1 MKKLLLLLILFFTI
15 QFAHADDV
23 TATPTPATIGLNN
36 GTIALA
42 ISGGVSPYT
51 FSWTGPGGFSSTE
64 QNITGLAPGEYCV
77 DVTDNYCGTTTVC
90 VTVEEYQPNA
100 ITTLQPVEIQIA
112 PNPFTEYLLVE
123 VNVEAGFNASIS
135 ITDID
140 GKIVIQK
147 SANLISGA
155 NKITIDE
162 LNQLAAGQYNLVI
175 TNATQIVGAITV
187 SKM

>member
-1 MKKLLLLLILFFTI
+1 MKKLTILVILFFTI
-15 QFAHADDV
+15 QFVYADDV
-23 TATPTPATIGLNN
+23 TATTTPATIGLNN

-42 ISGGVSPYT
+42 ISGGVAPYT
-51 FSWTGPGGFSSTE
+51 FSWTGPAGYSSTE
-64 QNITGLAPGEYCV
+64 QNISGLAPGEYCV

-90 VTVEEYQPNA
+90 ITVEEYQPNV
-100 ITTLQPVEIQIA
+100 ITTLQPVDIQIA
-112 PNPFTEYLLVE
+112 PNPFSEYLLVD

-147 SANLISGA
+147 SVNLISGA

-162 LNQLAAGQYNLVI
+162 LNHLAAGQYNLVI

>member
-1 MKKLLLLLILFFTI
+1 MKKLTLLLILFFTI
-15 QFAHADDV
+15 QFVYADDV
-23 TATPTPATIGLNN
+23 TATTTPSTVGLNN
-36 GTIALA
+36 GSITLA
-42 ISGGVSPYT
+42 FSGGVAPYT
-51 FSWTGPGGFSSTE
+51 FSWTGPAGYSSTE
-64 QNITGLAPGEYCV
+64 QNITSLAPGEYCV

-100 ITTLQPVEIQIA
+100 ITTLQPVDIQIA
-112 PNPFTEYLLVE
+112 PNPFTEYLLVD
-123 VNVEAGFNASIS
+123 VNVEAGFNAAIS

-162 LNQLAAGQYNLVI
+162 LNHLAAGQYNLVI
-175 TNATQIVGAITV
+175 TNASQIVGVLAIT
-187 SKM
+187 KI